1 MNGMTKVIAATG
13 FAVLMCYG
21 AINVVAQ
28 ETQAE
33 LTEAQKLERLLVAA
47 QKICPVTGKGLTSM
61 GGPVKA
67 KVGDRALY
75 LCCKGCFKG
84 KINPQHAEQIEKN
97 LIAAQGKCPI
107 MGKKLPADP
116 KSTVVEGR
124 KVFVC
129 CPPCIEKIKAE
140 PKQHLATVN
149 KLLAENL
156 SQQRREDVSAR
167 R

>member
-1 MNGMTKVIAATG
+1 MNGITKMIAATS
-13 FAVLMCYG
+13 FAVLMCIG
-21 AINVVAQ
+21 ATDAMSQ
-28 ETQAE
+28 ETQAK
-33 LTEAQKLERLLVAA
+33 LTEAQRLERLLVSA

-61 GGPVKA
+61 GGSVKA
-67 KVGDRALY
+67 KLGDRTLY
-75 LCCKGCFKG
+75 LCCKGCLKG
-84 KINPQHAEQIEKN
+84 KIDPQHAEQIEKN

-107 MGKKLPADP
+107 MGKELPADP

-129 CPPCIEKIKAE
+129 CPPCTEKIKGE
-140 PKQHLATVN
+140 PKRHLATVN

-156 SQQRREDVSAR
+156 SDRREAGSAR